1 MISTRLRQSTARR
14 QINLRC
20 SLVIPSWK
28 TGVLRRLNAIPF
40 SKILEFAVAMLFVAI
55 LILLLVSPIVFA
67 LYTPPMM
74 EIGG

>member
-1 MISTRLRQSTARR
+1 MLSIRLRQSTQRR
-14 QINLRC
+14 QFSLRR

-40 SKILEFAVAMLFVAI
+40 NKIFEFAIAMLFFAI